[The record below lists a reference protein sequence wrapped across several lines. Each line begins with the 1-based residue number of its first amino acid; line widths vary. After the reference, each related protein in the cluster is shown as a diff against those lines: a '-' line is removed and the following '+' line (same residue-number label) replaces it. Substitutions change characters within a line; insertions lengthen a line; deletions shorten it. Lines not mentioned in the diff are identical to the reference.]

1 MSNKNFT
8 LTYDELLLLLKDA
21 YRNGYSTYEMTA
33 AGLEPYDDDGYARWV
48 LLGMESNKI
57 LTSNKDKDIFFNE
70 LLNPSEP
77 NKALKDAVAKYKMKP
92 TAVEWLFEQ
101 ISKSPYYYKLIEHI
115 ESKDT
120 IRKPKNIFQQAKQME
135 DEQLFEYWNGGMQ
148 STEEGGVSFDVYHN
162 GDDNEK
168 LHLSVVSDL
177 LASTDMDTMCQQ
189 LQMEVNASETQKYY
203 KSKEVQDLDNP
214 TDVVDEY
221 ESMGNLEK
229 MLDWLVA
236 LDIQHY
242 KTESFSDYK
251 PSGNSHFYLK
261 GSPERFTSMEM
272 IKIFHNQADGELMK
286 RWNYAIADVMCKK
299 NAQTLYTI

>member
-1 MSNKNFT
+1 MNDIVFIILITVGIELKDIKDNDLAMSNKNFT
-8 LTYDELLLLLKDA
+8 LTYDELLLLLKEA
-21 YRNGYSTYEMTA
+21 YRNGYSTYEMA
-33 AGLEPYDDDGYARWV
+33 DAGLERYDDDGYARWV
-48 LLGMESNKI
+48 LLGMEKNKQ
-57 LTSNKDKDIFFNE
+57 KE
-70 LLNPSEP
+70 
-77 NKALKDAVAKYKMKP
+77 
-92 TAVEWLFEQ
+92 EQ
-101 ISKSPYYYKLIEHI
+101 I
-115 ESKDT
+115 
-120 IRKPKNIFQQAKQME
+120 
-135 DEQLFEYWNGGMQ
+135 
-148 STEEGGVSFDVYHN
+148 
-162 GDDNEK
+162 
-168 LHLSVVSDL
+168 
-177 LASTDMDTMCQQ
+177 MDTMCQQ

-221 ESMGNLEK
+221 ESMENLEK

>member
-1 MSNKNFT
+1 MNDIVFIILVTVGIELKDIKDNDLAMSNKNFT

-92 TAVEWLFEQ
+92 TAVEWLVNEL
-101 ISKSPYYYKLIEHI
+101 SKSKYYYKIIEDI
-115 ESKDT
+115 NAMGTVERDVINK
-120 IRKPKNIFQQAKQME
+120 AKQME
-135 DEQLFEYWNGGMQ
+135 EEQI
-148 STEEGGVSFDVYHN
+148 
-162 GDDNEK
+162 
-168 LHLSVVSDL
+168 
-177 LASTDMDTMCQQ
+177 MDTMYKQ
-189 LQMEVNASETQKYY
+189 LQIEVNASETQKYY

-221 ESMGNLEK
+221 ESNRSKDIYEERNGNKQNL
-229 MLDWLVA
+229 
-236 LDIQHY
+236 Q
-242 KTESFSDYK
+242 
-251 PSGNSHFYLK
+251 
-261 GSPERFTSMEM
+261 
-272 IKIFHNQADGELMK
+272 
-286 RWNYAIADVMCKK
+286 
-299 NAQTLYTI
+299 